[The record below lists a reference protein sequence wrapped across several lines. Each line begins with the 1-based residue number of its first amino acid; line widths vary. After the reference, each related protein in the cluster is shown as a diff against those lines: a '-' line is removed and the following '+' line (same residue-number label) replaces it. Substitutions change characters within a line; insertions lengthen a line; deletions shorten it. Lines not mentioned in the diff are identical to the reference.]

1 MRDLLFLARRV
12 TRTLSA
18 RLGFVPPLL
27 ARIVLGV
34 VFVQSGWG
42 KLHDLDRVVAFFT
55 ELGIPAPQVQAPF
68 VAGTELVC
76 GTLVLAGLATR
87 LAAVPLIV
95 TMIVALATAQ
105 AENVSTLSDLFGTI
119 ECLYAV
125 LLAGLVIGGAGT
137 VSLDAW
143 IARRLD
149 AADSLAPQRA
159 HAAAR
164 AAARA

>member
-55 ELGIPAPQVQAPF
+55 ELGIPAPQIQAPF

-76 GTLVLAGLATR
+76 GTL
-87 LAAVPLIV
+87 
-95 TMIVALATAQ
+95 ALARSMWVPASASTSTA
-105 AENVSTLSDLFGTI
+105 
-119 ECLYAV
+119 
-125 LLAGLVIGGAGT
+125 
-137 VSLDAW
+137 
-143 IARRLD
+143 
-149 AADSLAPQRA
+149 
-159 HAAAR
+159 
-164 AAARA
+164 

>member
-1 MRDLLFLARRV
+1 MRDLLFLARRF

-42 KLHDLDRVVAFFT
+42 KLHDLDRVVAFF
-55 ELGIPAPQVQAPF
+55 
-68 VAGTELVC
+68 TELVC

-164 AAARA
+164 A